1 MNREQILKM
10 SPGEGLSLLVAEKI
24 MGNVTTRDE
33 FMGFMERMIDPADGG
48 SVWVPLTAYSEDIGA
63 AEEVVE
69 RMLGKGHPD
78 AIYWS
83 QFGEGKYAEA
93 EAICKAAMLALEEA
107 PEGRQQG

>member
-10 SPGEGLSLLVAEKI
+10 SPGEGLSLLVAEKV

-48 SVWVPLTAYSEDIGA
+48 SVWVPLTAYSEDLEA
-63 AEEVVE
+63 AEAVVE
-69 RMLGKGHPD
+69 RMLGKGHED

-83 QFGEGKYAEA
+83 QFGDGGYTEA
-93 EAICKAAMLALEEA
+93 EAICKAAMLAIGNVPGSRPKA
-107 PEGRQQG
+107 

>member
-33 FMGFMERMIDPADGG
+33 FMGFMERMINPADGG
-48 SVWVPLTAYSEDIGA
+48 SVWVPLTAYSGY
-63 AEEVVE
+63 
-69 RMLGKGHPD
+69 RSRRRSGRTRLGKGHPD

-93 EAICKAAMLALEEA
+93 EAICKAAMLALKEA